1 MKQLA
6 AGVMISLA
14 GLGSAIAVQPL
25 PDGDAPN
32 FQNTASQDGQP
43 SDAERRF
50 RMMLMQRSMRF
61 GGIFGG
67 LIAPLNKPGAPQKS
81 CGAYSDHAACS
92 AYRNGDLWAADRLQQ
107 KRSTPSERDWY
118 GR

>member
-6 AGVMISLA
+6 AAVMITLVW
-14 GLGSAIAVQPL
+14 LGSAAAVQPQ

-32 FQNTASQDGQP
+32 LQNTASQDGQP

-50 RMMLMQRSMRF
+50 RMMLVQRSMGF

-67 LIAPLNKPGAPQKS
+67 LIAPLNKPGAPHKS

-92 AYRNGDLWAADRLQQ
+92 AYRNGDNWAADRLQQ